1 MSDTTRD
8 RLAQIAQR
16 VEAATTGPWRADD
29 EHGLM
34 PEATPAWCVSREGT
48 GGEYLGDVAY
58 TTGPREPQD
67 AEFIA
72 HARTD
77 IPAMHAALTAV
88 LALHQPE
95 TDGPYSLL
103 PDWEFC
109 SCGAM
114 EPFAD
119 DDGYASLRPAR
130 YPCPT
135 RRAIND
141 ALGGE

>member
-1 MSDTTRD
+1 MSDTTQD
-8 RLAQIAQR
+8 RLARIAQR
-16 VEAATTGPWRADD
+16 VDRATEGPWRADD

-58 TTGPREPQD
+58 ATGPREPQD

-88 LALHQPE
+88 LALHGS
-95 TDGPYSLL
+95 DGHT
-103 PDWEFC
+103 PDDCGEPDCWEGC
-109 SCGAM
+109 TECT
-114 EPFAD
+114 EP
-119 DDGYASLRPAR
+119 

-135 RRAIND
+135 RQAIND

>member
-1 MSDTTRD
+1 MPDVSWEEYD
-8 RLAQIAQR
+8 RLKEIAQR
-16 VEAATTGPWRADD
+16 VAAATEGPWHGPHDEYGCVHIGDYGWVASGGERMPAYDEDSDQGRAD
-29 EHGLM
+29 
-34 PEATPAWCVSREGT
+34 
-48 GGEYLGDVAY
+48 
-58 TTGPREPQD
+58 
-67 AEFIA
+67 AEMIA

-88 LALHQPE
+88 LALHRPE
-95 TDGPYSLL
+95 SDGPYSLL
-103 PDWEFC
+103 PDWAFC

-130 YPCPT
+130 YPCAT
-135 RRAIND
+135 VRAIND